1 MSKTHYWLGGLLAF
15 QLILAAVVF
24 WAGGPS
30 LGDSSQGPLFDFQAK
45 TIDKIVLS
53 DSENN
58 ITLTKQDG
66 RWQLPEL
73 EQLPAQSDKIDDLL
87 SNLASFTPNWPVATT
102 TASLKRFEVADD
114 SFQRRIQLYSGE
126 TLTGEALLGTSPGFH
141 KSHIRK
147 KGDDAI
153 YTIALNSFE
162 LPVRSQDWL
171 DKSLLRA
178 GEIERIEGADFAIE
192 KAEALWRFATGEGA
206 PSGELDQD
214 KTLKLATALETL
226 QIDGIADKAPE
237 QEVKTL
243 KVKDKNGEW
252 IYRFVQDGD
261 DYYVSRND
269 RKTVFTITKFDY
281 DRIAGVVSAQLFKE
295 KPQAE
300 QEAKEEEPK
309 TNGQQPA
316 Q

>member
-30 LGDSSQGPLFDFQAK
+30 LGDSRQGPLFGFQAE

-53 DSENN
+53 NKEHS
-58 ITLTKQDG
+58 ITLVKQDG

-73 EQLPAQSDKIDDLL
+73 EQLPAQSGKIDDLL
-87 SNLASFTPNWPVATT
+87 TNLASFAPDWPVATT
-102 TASLKRFEVADD
+102 AESLKRFEVADD
-114 SFQRRIQLYSGE
+114 TFQRRIQLYSGE
-126 TLTGEALLGTSPGFH
+126 TLTDEALLGTSPGFR

-147 KGDDAI
+147 KGDEAI

-162 LPVRSQDWL
+162 LPVKSQDWL

-178 GEIERIEGADFAIE
+178 SEIERIEGADFTIE
-192 KAEALWRFATGEGA
+192 KAEALWRFASIEDA

-214 KTLKLATALETL
+214 KALQWATALETL

-237 QEVKTL
+237 QEGKTL

-252 IYRFVQDGD
+252 TYRFVQDGD

-269 RKTVFTITKFDY
+269 RKTVFTIGKFYY
-281 DRIAGVVSAQLFKE
+281 DRIAGIDSAQLVKE

-300 QEAKEEEPK
+300 HEAKE
-309 TNGQQPA
+309 
-316 Q
+316 